1 MTQVLTPS
9 LTAIRG
15 NSRRLLVAALTA
27 VLVVGLAL
35 FQQQREVSAQQDF
48 QAARQQVLAAQAQA
62 RALGVGDPELADL
75 VRQDLTIASSR
86 PPAAPNVL
94 FNQPRVDFYL
104 NARAEELQVKDQ
116 LEARQQ
122 HILDQSKTSAVAA
135 YTRLLTGLDEAGR
148 IGADADLLAPLSALS
163 DTTLQSLR
171 TARTVG
177 DYRRLSSSL
186 HDPLGKLSLI
196 IADQKTTNAV
206 IDQLA
211 AQAAAQDQGN
221 LDSARSIAQTAL
233 AQLNTDLA
241 TGNLFQMDA
250 TVVQVRAQKLAIQLS
265 TAATAPDLDK
275 VTGGLQ
281 AQDQVLQQAMQTVL
295 PEKAITLSLQ
305 EQTLRAFEHGKQV
318 FWTYVT
324 TGRPGLET
332 DPGHFQVYWKIT
344 PWTMHSP
351 WPQGSPFW
359 YPDSPVRMVMW
370 FNGGDGIH
378 DASWRYYYG
387 PGTNFPHYD
396 PYGASNGTHGCVNV
410 PYSNMVWLWNWTP
423 TGTPVIV
430 Y

>member
-1 MTQVLTPS
+1 M
-9 LTAIRG
+9 
-15 NSRRLLVAALTA
+15 TA

-48 QAARQQVLAAQAQA
+48 QAARQEVLAAQAQA
-62 RALGVGDPELADL
+62 RALGIGDPELADL
-75 VRQDLTIASSR
+75 VRQELTIAGGQ
-86 PPAAPNVL
+86 PPAASSVL
-94 FNQPRVDFYL
+94 FNQPRVDFFL
-104 NARAEELQVKDQ
+104 NARAEELQLKDQ

-135 YTRLLTGLDEAGR
+135 YTRLLAGLDEAER
-148 IGADADLLAPLSALS
+148 IGADVDLLAPLNALS

-171 TARTVG
+171 LARTVG

-186 HDPLGKLSLI
+186 RDPLGKLSLI
-196 IADQKTTNAV
+196 IADQKTTNAL

-211 AQAAAQDQGN
+211 AEVAVQDQGN
-221 LDSARSIAQTAL
+221 PDTARGLAQNAL

-241 TGNLFQMDA
+241 TANLFQMDA
-250 TVVQVRAQKLAIQLS
+250 SVVQVRAQKLAIQLS

-281 AQDQVLQQAMQTVL
+281 AQDQVLRQAMETVL

-332 DPGHFQVYWKIT
+332 DPGHFQVYWKVT

-351 WPQGSPFW
+351 WPQGSAFW

>member
-1 MTQVLTPS
+1 M
-9 LTAIRG
+9 
-15 NSRRLLVAALTA
+15 TA

-62 RALGVGDPELADL
+62 RALGIGDPELADL
-75 VRQDLTIASSR
+75 VRQDLTIAGSR

-94 FNQPRVDFYL
+94 FNQPRVDFFL
-104 NARAEELQVKDQ
+104 NARAVELQLKDQ

-122 HILDQSKTSAVAA
+122 HILDQSKASAVAA

-148 IGADADLLAPLSALS
+148 IGADADLMAPLSALS

-171 TARTVG
+171 MARTVG
-177 DYRRLSSSL
+177 EYRRLSSSL
-186 HDPLGKLSLI
+186 HDPLSKLSLI
-196 IADQKTTNAV
+196 IADQKTTNAL
-206 IDQLA
+206 IDQFA

-221 LDSARSIAQTAL
+221 LDSARNLAQTAL

-241 TGNLFQMDA
+241 TANLFQMDA
-250 TVVQVRAQKLAIQLS
+250 SVVQVRAQKLAIQLS
-265 TAATAPDLDK
+265 IAAMAPDLDK

-281 AQDQVLQQAMQTVL
+281 AQDQVLQPAMQTVL
-295 PEKAITLSLQ
+295 PAKAITLSLQ

-318 FWTYVT
+318 FWTYIT

-332 DPGHFQVYWKIT
+332 DPGHFQVYWKVT

-351 WPQGSPFW
+351 WPQGSAYW

-410 PYSNMVWLWNWTP
+410 PYGNMVWLWNWTP